1 MLEVVLAENRALK
14 VREAAMQQR
23 LLLQRQAE
31 DAGGD
36 ALRAREAALDLREET
51 LRQRESAADA
61 RERDLEARLLA
72 LEEREAAR
80 RGQEA
85 AALESPR
92 ADAAGAKAPRRRTGP
107 VPHRASAQLPL
118 FDAAAPRSDSAPE

>member
-23 LLLQRQAE
+23 LLLLQRQAE

-72 LEEREAAR
+72 L
-80 RGQEA
+80 
-85 AALESPR
+85 
-92 ADAAGAKAPRRRTGP
+92 
-107 VPHRASAQLPL
+107 
-118 FDAAAPRSDSAPE
+118 